1 MRRREF
7 IAGLGSAAAWPLA
20 AGAQQAAMPAVG
32 FLYSDS
38 ADATVQQVAWVRGGL
53 AAAGYVEGQSVRIEY
68 RWANNQYDRLP
79 ELAADLVQRRV
90 VAIIAAGALN
100 AAVAAKEATK
110 DIPIVFL
117 VGSDP
122 VQIGLVASLNRPGGN
137 ITGVTLFNTELLAKR
152 LELLRE
158 LVPNA
163 ATIGLL
169 VNPNNPNTEPNV
181 KELQALAQ
189 SGGWLLHVVA
199 ARDDSELDAAFAA
212 LKQWHAD
219 GFLWGTDQVLN
230 NRPDRMAA
238 LAAKHAIPGIASNRE
253 FVESGGLIS
262 YGASRVD
269 GYRQVGVYAGRIL
282 KGEKPADLPV
292 MQPTRF
298 ETVLNLKTAKALG
311 LTIRETLLATADEV
325 IQ

>member
-1 MRRREF
+1 
-7 IAGLGSAAAWPLA
+7 
-20 AGAQQAAMPAVG
+20 MPAVG

-199 ARDDSELDAAFAA
+199 ARDDSELDAACQSAPNFGSDSISMSFAGGMGLFSERNQHHVHQFSDFLSRSRRTDCRKRHSSRGCCPRDGSGRYPGGNVSSVSLAFAA
-212 LKQWHAD
+212 RSQPLCSA
-219 GFLWGTDQVLN
+219 GFGPAMFRLGRTPSGRGPPVFLQYPALPETDF
-230 NRPDRMAA
+230 RRA
-238 LAAKHAIPGIASNRE
+238 L
-253 FVESGGLIS
+253 
-262 YGASRVD
+262 
-269 GYRQVGVYAGRIL
+269 
-282 KGEKPADLPV
+282 
-292 MQPTRF
+292 
-298 ETVLNLKTAKALG
+298 
-311 LTIRETLLATADEV
+311 
-325 IQ
+325 

>member
-1 MRRREF
+1 MQRREF
-7 IAGLGSAAAWPLA
+7 VGLVGGAVAWPLA
-20 AGAQQAAMPAVG
+20 AGAQQPATPVVG

-38 ADATVQQVAWVRGGL
+38 ADTAVQQVAWVLGGL
-53 AAAGYVEGQSVRIEY
+53 ATAGYVEGQSVRIEY
-68 RWANNQYDRLP
+68 RWANNQYERLP
-79 ELAADLVQRRV
+79 GLAADLVQRRV
-90 VAIIAAGALN
+90 VAIIVFGAVN
-100 AAVAAKEATK
+100 AAIAAKEATK

-137 ITGVTLFNTELLAKR
+137 VTGVTLFNTELLAKR

-189 SGGWLLHVVA
+189 AGGWLAHVVA
-199 ARDDSELDAAFAA
+199 ARDELELDAAFAA
-212 LKQWHAD
+212 LKQRHAD
-219 GFLWGTDQVLN
+219 GFLWGTDQFLTS
-230 NRPDRMAA
+230 RADRIAA
-238 LAAKHAIPGIASNRE
+238 LAAQHAIPGISSNRE
-253 FVESGGLIS
+253 FVEAGGLIC

-292 MQPTRF
+292 MQPTKF
-298 ETVLNLKTAKALG
+298 ETVINLKAARALG
-311 LTIRETLLATADEV
+311 LDVQTATLLRADEV

>member
-20 AGAQQAAMPAVG
+20 ARAQQAAAPVVG

-122 VQIGLVASLNRPGGN
+122 VQIGLV
-137 ITGVTLFNTELLAKR
+137 
-152 LELLRE
+152 
-158 LVPNA
+158 
-163 ATIGLL
+163 
-169 VNPNNPNTEPNV
+169 
-181 KELQALAQ
+181 
-189 SGGWLLHVVA
+189 
-199 ARDDSELDAAFAA
+199 
-212 LKQWHAD
+212 
-219 GFLWGTDQVLN
+219 
-230 NRPDRMAA
+230 
-238 LAAKHAIPGIASNRE
+238 
-253 FVESGGLIS
+253 
-262 YGASRVD
+262 
-269 GYRQVGVYAGRIL
+269 
-282 KGEKPADLPV
+282 
-292 MQPTRF
+292 
-298 ETVLNLKTAKALG
+298 
-311 LTIRETLLATADEV
+311 
-325 IQ
+325 